1 MRPLKYRR
9 LEPRCLSREEAADYI
24 GGLSPT
30 FFDQLVAD
38 GRMPQP
44 IRINSRRVWDRRQL
58 DQAIDVLR
66 GAGGDGTDDWKV
78 AV

>member
-9 LEPRCLSREEAADYI
+9 LEPRCLSREEAADYV
-24 GGLSPT
+24 GVSES

-44 IRINSRRVWDRRQL
+44 IHLNSRRVWDRRQL
-58 DQAIDVLR
+58 DEAIDALR
-66 GAGGDGTDDWKV
+66 GAGGDATDDWKV